1 MHCCPNNSSVEYH
14 CYLIELKQNFNYDIP
29 VHNIMLAMRTELEFE
44 VQSMCHDLDVDR
56 GSLDVN
62 FKYVGIIKLSP
73 EQVAS
78 FTFQAFDSFGH

>member
-1 MHCCPNNSSVEYH
+1 
-14 CYLIELKQNFNYDIP
+14 
-29 VHNIMLAMRTELEFE
+29 MLAMRTELEFE